1 MKQKI
6 SIALLLTLLLA
17 SFAGCGSSE
26 LETEP
31 QSDAAVSEAAAE
43 ETAAEETAPAVHD
56 DLPDISLD
64 GVTIN
69 TLVRE
74 EAKDEF
80 AAEMDGDVID
90 AEVYN
95 RNRAI
100 EERFD
105 CSMTYTIELGSWTYM
120 STFQEKIRGTVM
132 ANDSTFD
139 IVTGQSNIVQP
150 LNVEGVFVNL
160 LDEDYIDLTK
170 PYWVEAYTDGIN
182 LNGQVS
188 TVCGDF
194 AISSFSNANVIFFN
208 KAVMDDYTMEYP
220 YEDALNGTW
229 TFDKLLTMS
238 ETVTNDLN
246 GDQQLNM
253 DDLRGFCA
261 YNNSIQPFF
270 SSFGLNYT
278 EVDADGV
285 RTLLAPSERAVNGAD
300 RMNEFFNSNYFV
312 NASSSDFVLV
322 GANTEPSMAQ
332 YFMEGKYLFMGMV
345 LEGIEY
351 LRDMEV
357 DFGILPYPKY
367 DEEQENYYTT
377 ILRRYTVAAVPIS
390 ASKSSNSALILE
402 AMGSAGYNDIL
413 PKYYEVALKGKYVR
427 DESSSQVLDLIK
439 SSLYLEFVD
448 MYYADLGFSDFF
460 SSYVMNSPAG
470 TYASSFEANRS
481 AWEAKLTQLY
491 EAYNEG

>member
-1 MKQKI
+1 MKRI
-6 SIALLLTLLLA
+6 PSLILLLA
-17 SFAGCGSSE
+17 LLTNLYGCGGSAE
-26 LETEP
+26 AETEAP
-31 QSDAAVSEAAAE
+31 AAADAQ
-43 ETAAEETAPAVHD
+43 TAAEETPAETDDGKITD

-90 AEVYN
+90 AAVYD

-105 CSMTYTIELGSWTYM
+105 CSITHTIELGSWTYM

-160 LDEDYIDLTK
+160 LDEEYIDLTK
-170 PYWVEAYTDGIN
+170 PYWVKAYTDGIN

-208 KAVMDDYTMEYP
+208 KAVMDDHNMTYP

-229 TFDKLLTMS
+229 TFDKLLGMS
-238 ETVTNDLN
+238 ETVTNDIN
-246 GDQQLNM
+246 GDGQMNM

-278 EVDADGV
+278 DVDSDGM
-285 RTLLAPSERAVNGAD
+285 RYILAPDERTVNGAD
-300 RMNEFFNSNYFV
+300 RVNEFYHSNTFV
-312 NASSSDFVLV
+312 NASSADFVLV

-367 DEEQENYYTT
+367 DEEQADYYTT

-390 ASKSSNSALILE
+390 AAKSSNSALILE
-402 AMGSAGYNDIL
+402 ALGSAGYNDIL

-460 SSYVMNSPAG
+460 ASYVMNNSAG
-470 TYASSFEANRS
+470 TYASSFESNRTV
-481 AWEAKLTQLY
+481 WETKLEKLY

>member
-1 MKQKI
+1 MKRI
-6 SIALLLTLLLA
+6 PSLILLLA
-17 SFAGCGSSE
+17 LLANLYGCGGSAE
-26 LETEP
+26 AETEAP
-31 QSDAAVSEAAAE
+31 AAADAQ
-43 ETAAEETAPAVHD
+43 TAAEETPAETDDGKITD

-90 AEVYN
+90 AAVYD

-105 CSMTYTIELGSWTYM
+105 CSIIHTIELGSWTYM

-160 LDEDYIDLTK
+160 LDEEYIDLTK

-208 KAVMDDYTMEYP
+208 KAVMDDHNMTYP

-229 TFDKLLTMS
+229 TFDKLLGMS
-238 ETVTNDLN
+238 ETVTNDVN
-246 GDQQLNM
+246 GDGQMNM

-278 EVDADGV
+278 DVDSDGM
-285 RTLLAPSERAVNGAD
+285 RYILAPDERTVNGAD
-300 RMNEFFNSNYFV
+300 RVNEFYHSNTFV
-312 NASSSDFVLV
+312 NASSADFVLV

-367 DEEQENYYTT
+367 DEEQADYYTT

-390 ASKSSNSALILE
+390 AAKSSNSALILE
-402 AMGSAGYNDIL
+402 ALGSAGYNDIL

-460 SSYVMNSPAG
+460 ASYVMNNSAG
-470 TYASSFEANRS
+470 TYASSFESNRIV
-481 AWEAKLTQLY
+481 WETKLEKLY